1 MLDREEVLTKV
12 RAALVNVLE
21 KDIDVRAEHHLV
33 EDLGVDSVNI
43 ASLTI
48 ALEDQFDD
56 ILLLND
62 WIATASNPNEL
73 TVGSLVDYLIDLL
86 SESG

>member
-1 MLDREEVLTKV
+1 MLDRDEILAKV
-12 RAALVNVLE
+12 RAALVDVLE
-21 KDIDVRAEHHLV
+21 KDIDVRPEHHLV
-33 EDLGVDSVNI
+33 EDFGVDSVNI

-62 WIATASNPNEL
+62 WIATASDPKEL
-73 TVGSLVDYLIDLL
+73 TVRSLVDYLSELL
-86 SESG
+86 SEPA

>member
-1 MLDREEVLTKV
+1 MLDRDEILTKV
-12 RAALVNVLE
+12 RAALIDVLE
-21 KDIDVRAEHHLV
+21 KDIEVRPDHHLV
-33 EDLGVDSVNI
+33 EDFGVDSVNI

-62 WIATASNPNEL
+62 WIATANDPRDL
-73 TVGSLVDYLIDLL
+73 TVSSLVDYLIELL
-86 SESG
+86 SEPG

>member
-1 MLDREEVLTKV
+1 MLDRDEVLTKV
-12 RAALVNVLE
+12 RAALVDVLE
-21 KDIDVRAEHHLV
+21 KDIDVRPDHHLV
-33 EDLGVDSVNI
+33 EDFGVDSVNI

-62 WIATASNPNEL
+62 WIATANDPRDL
-73 TVGSLVDYLIDLL
+73 TVGSLVDYLIELL
-86 SESG
+86 SEPG

>member
-1 MLDREEVLTKV
+1 MLDRDEVLTKV
-12 RAALVNVLE
+12 RAALVDVLE
-21 KDIDVRAEHHLV
+21 KDIEVRPDHHLV
-33 EDLGVDSVNI
+33 EDFGVDSVNI

-62 WIATASNPNEL
+62 WIATANDPRDL
-73 TVGSLVDYLIDLL
+73 TVGSLVDYLIELL
-86 SESG
+86 SEPG

>member
-1 MLDREEVLTKV
+1 MLDRDEILTKV
-12 RAALVNVLE
+12 RAALVDVLE
-21 KDIDVRAEHHLV
+21 KDIDVRPEHHLV

-62 WIATASNPNEL
+62 WIATASDPNDL
-73 TVGSLVDYLIDLL
+73 TVQSLVDYLIELL

>member
-1 MLDREEVLTKV
+1 MVDRSEVLSKV
-12 RAALVNVLE
+12 RAALLRVVE
-21 KDIDVRAEHHLV
+21 KDVEIQPEDHLV
-33 EDLGVDSVNI
+33 DDLGIDSVDI

-62 WIATASNPNEL
+62 WIAAASNPSEL
-73 TVGSLVDYLIDLL
+73 TVASLVDYLVGLL
-86 SESG
+86 SEED